1 MEESFP
7 SCLVFNAKIGNLQ
20 CCSYETLRKAA
31 LEHLEGD
38 TDGTQFIKPLLVR
51 QHEAVLELILVFADL
66 PSATNR
72 GTMGDPKEPCLEAK
86 ILQDKLN
93 SCLVE
98 FLDGHRTRGL
108 TRQAVS
114 RRRRAN
120 MFLAMKLDVGQPYR
134 FPEEW
139 GQHSME
145 ESVRHATARA
155 LADYLWPMVGG
166 LKDPVFGSS
175 ADEQAAAEC
184 DASMQAFRRS
194 LVDAVLE
201 YPEEIWQDL
210 DLAFD

>member
-1 MEESFP
+1 MAESFP
-7 SCLVFNAKIGNLQ
+7 SCLVFDANIGDLQ
-20 CCSYETLRKAA
+20 WCSYGTLRKAA
-31 LEHLEGD
+31 LEHLDGI
-38 TDGTQFIKPLLVR
+38 TDGKHFIKSLLVR

-86 ILQDKLN
+86 ILQDKFT

-145 ESVRHATARA
+145 ESVRHAIARA

-184 DASMQAFRRS
+184 EASMQAFRRS
-194 LVDAVLE
+194 LVDAVLK
-201 YPEEIWQDL
+201 YPDEMWQY
-210 DLAFD
+210 LAFE